1 MCNNVSWNRAVYEIM
16 GEEYGRTGKT
26 TDDSRIRR
34 MHFVWWITKA
44 THTHTLRIYNNY
56 CFYAAPIFTR
66 TRLNFTLY
74 VHCASCYLTVETQ
87 ANTSEIQNTD
97 QTFFGFH
104 KYIYIYIYIYILYTW
119 AELTSVSNLFFNYPK
134 VTGEYKFL
142 KSSLCIFLNLYGVL
156 SLFFQKF
163 FTTPRFHT

>member
-1 MCNNVSWNRAVYEIM
+1 MCNNISWNRAVYEIM

-34 MHFVWWITKA
+34 MRFVCWITKA
-44 THTHTLRIYNNY
+44 THTQSEYTYNSY
-56 CFYAAPIFTR
+56 CFSAATIFTR

-74 VHCASCYLTVETQ
+74 VHCASCYLTVEPQ
-87 ANTSEIQNTD
+87 ADTLEIQNTD

-104 KYIYIYIYIYILYTW
+104 KNIYILYTW
-119 AELTSVSNLFFNYPK
+119 AVLTSVSNLFFNYPK
-134 VTGEYKFL
+134 VTGEYKFW
-142 KSSLCIFLNLYGVL
+142 KSSLCIFLTLYGIL

-163 FTTPRFHT
+163 FTTPRFRT